1 MEIMFREI
9 DFEKDA
15 TAVVTLINENLKSGF
30 TDDILKWKH
39 LYGAFGPSHNV
50 LAVDGE
56 KIVAVVFA
64 MRYNYLNG
72 NGELIKGIRTFDG
85 CTDPA
90 YRGMGIFKKLMKAC
104 VDKFSM
110 DYQFLMA
117 NPNEASYPEHI
128 KLGYVV
134 PEFNYYYKFGIVNPF
149 GSNLNERIEDFKKIP
164 PEKNDYPE
172 EVISEGEQFITGNS
186 LKFLN
191 WRYQPENYIIKKIT
205 INNTD
210 SYIAYRRIKKKG
222 INLIVLCDYYG
233 NKKKLARV
241 VRSICKLER
250 TYFLYYLD
258 NALNSKLNL
267 FVSRKDKHAVIVF
280 KLNDFNLP
288 NNLMVSLGD
297 LEGRL

>member
-1 MEIMFREI
+1 MEIKFREI

-30 TDDILKWKH
+30 TEDILRWKH

-50 LAVDGE
+50 IAVDGE

-64 MRYNYLNG
+64 MRYNYLNDT
-72 NGELIKGIRTFDG
+72 GELIKGIRTFDG
-85 CTDPA
+85 CTDPD

-117 NPNEASYPEHI
+117 NPNVASYPEHI

-134 PEFNYYYKFGIVNPF
+134 PEFNYYYKFGLLNPF
-149 GSNLNERIEDFKKIP
+149 GSDFKDNIENFKKIP
-164 PEKNDYPE
+164 PGKNAYSE
-172 EVISEGEQFITGNS
+172 EIISDGKRFITGNS

-205 INNTD
+205 SNN
-210 SYIAYRRIKKKG
+210 SESFIAYRKIKKKG
-222 INLIVLCDYYG
+222 INVIVLCDYYG
-233 NKKKLARV
+233 KEKNLENA
-241 VRSICKLER
+241 VRSICKMER

-258 NALNSKLNL
+258 NDLNKNLNL
-267 FVSRKDKHAVIVF
+267 LISRKEKHAVIVF
-280 KLNDFNLP
+280 KLNNFNLP